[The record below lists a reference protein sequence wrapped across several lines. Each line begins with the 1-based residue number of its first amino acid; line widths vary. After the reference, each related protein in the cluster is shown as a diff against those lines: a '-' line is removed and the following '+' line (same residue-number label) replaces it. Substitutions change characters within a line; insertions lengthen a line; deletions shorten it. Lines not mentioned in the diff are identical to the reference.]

1 MNADKILNGKKS
13 AQAVKEAFQVVRDGL
28 PTTWLKQILRT
39 YPDLNREPHLTRLK
53 NIRIGRVAPNPDE
66 IQLFESVEPSG
77 TPIHGQSRKR

>member
-28 PTTWLKQILRT
+28 PTTWLKQILKT

-53 NIRIGRVAPNPDE
+53 NIRLGRVTPNPDE
-66 IQLFESVEPSG
+66 IQLFESVESLAPP
-77 TPIHGQSRKR
+77 THGQGRKR